1 MANIIRCVLPDG
13 VHRFKPFTVAD
24 YRDFLLIRND
34 MTHKSLED
42 QKQSLD
48 EMLEDYFPQFP
59 SSLRPYIFMKVYTGS
74 IGKTKIPVSYTCPK
88 CDKSRQ
94 TLFDISLKDLG
105 EPSVSVAGIEIF
117 FNFPE
122 KEYEDKA
129 VMICESIKAIKYN
142 GKVYDWG
149 SLDVENQEK
158 VIDAIDFETFESI
171 YKQLVPMRFE
181 LKLKCCDLKTNIYD
195 DILSVFRLL
204 INPDEIFSFYQINHT
219 LVKSSYDLNSIMNMI
234 PIERSIALSLIEK
247 DNKK

>member
-42 QKQSLD
+42 QKQALD

-122 KEYEDKA
+122 KEYEECLLKA
-129 VMICESIKAIKYN
+129 MAIK
-142 GKVYDWG
+142 KV
-149 SLDVENQEK
+149 LE
-158 VIDAIDFETFESI
+158 
-171 YKQLVPMRFE
+171 
-181 LKLKCCDLKTNIYD
+181 
-195 DILSVFRLL
+195 
-204 INPDEIFSFYQINHT
+204 
-219 LVKSSYDLNSIMNMI
+219 
-234 PIERSIALSLIEK
+234 
-247 DNKK
+247 